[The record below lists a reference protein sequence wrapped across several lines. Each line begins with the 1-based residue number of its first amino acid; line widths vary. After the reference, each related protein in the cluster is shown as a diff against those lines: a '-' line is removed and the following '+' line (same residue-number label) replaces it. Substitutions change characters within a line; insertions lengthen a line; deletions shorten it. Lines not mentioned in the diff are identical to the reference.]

1 MKGCINMTKN
11 GVVLTAKKL
20 REKLE
25 NGEWKINGKTCK
37 PLTLFV
43 QNRYFDIY
51 DIQKTDDSTV
61 YYGFDDYLKLYKII
75 RKNHLDRVVETGGTV
90 ADIVDVGI
98 TKMPKA
104 FEDIDMSVDV
114 KSYE

>member
-1 MKGCINMTKN
+1 MTKN

-25 NGEWKINGKTCK
+25 SGEWKINGKTCK

-43 QNRYFDIY
+43 QNKYYDIY
-51 DIQKTDDSTV
+51 DTQKTDDSVV
-61 YYGFDDYLKLYKII
+61 YYGFDDALKLFKII
-75 RKNHLDRVVETGGTV
+75 RKNHLDRIVETGGTV
-90 ADIVDVGI
+90 ADIVDVGAL
-98 TKMPKA
+98 KMPKA